1 MVSGGQ
7 ERIGRDRAGK
17 PVALL
22 RQQAQA
28 DQSAPVLAEESDVAE
43 IELAQESAHPV
54 EMSLVGV
61 VRAARRLVAAAESRH
76 VGGDRAQPR
85 AGEDRDHLAVEVA
98 PGGLA
103 MEEEHRRTSALVD
116 VVKAKAIDFE
126 IARSEGPSGK
136 SGKALVGSA
145 QDLHWAIK
153 AA

>member
-1 MVSGGQ
+1 
-7 ERIGRDRAGK
+7 
-17 PVALL
+17 
-22 RQQAQA
+22 
-28 DQSAPVLAEESDVAE
+28 
-43 IELAQESAHPV
+43 
-54 EMSLVGV
+54 
-61 VRAARRLVAAAESRH
+61 
-76 VGGDRAQPR
+76 
-85 AGEDRDHLAVEVA
+85 GEDRDPLAVEVA

-153 AA
+153 AAGARQGKSYRRLSASAHRRSRPVACSCHAHRRPREPDVFVHDVRKSIDWYVRVLGFRVVFEHGGYAGVALGPAEIHLPEAA